1 MFCRECGTELKNGK
15 TCLKCGTEI
24 TQWELHS
31 IIDHMMIEYNKS
43 HPKIE
48 FKDIMGKVRFE
59 TPMDYPDLTEKDKME
74 LRNILVEAYDKKQ
87 APRDIGKAMFN
98 KIDKLSMKQA
108 QNISQTEIMRTSN
121 LASCYN
127 AKINMHARSFT
138 VNSGPECCDLCR
150 KTYEGKIFD
159 IKEIDKLPPLHD
171 KCGCVP
177 LFSMDPVDGSNPHD
191 ALEREMGNLKDNA
204 RKKPKIQER

>member
-31 IIDHMMIEYNKS
+31 IINHMMIEYNKS
-43 HPKIE
+43 HTKIE
-48 FKDIMGKVRFE
+48 FKDILKKVRSE
-59 TPMDYPDLTEKDKME
+59 TPMDYPDLTENDKKE
-74 LRNILVEAYDKKQ
+74 LRTILVQAYDKKQ

-98 KIDKLSMKQA
+98 KIDKISMKQA
-108 QNISQTEIMRTSN
+108 QNIAQTEGMRTIN
-121 LASCYN
+121 LTGYFN
-127 AKINMHARSFT
+127 AKLNRHGRSFT

-159 IKEIDKLPPLHD
+159 INEIDKLPPLHD

-177 LFSMDPVDGSNPHD
+177 LFSTRPADGSSQYD
-191 ALEREMGNLKDNA
+191 
-204 RKKPKIQER
+204 